1 MPYIN
6 TITNVKVTDEQAN
19 NIKSRFGKA
28 IEVFPG
34 KSEAWLMVGIKDDYK
49 LYFRGSDE
57 PCAFVNV
64 SIFGS
69 LNSDSCQKMTALVC
83 DILSEELPLSA
94 DRIYVKYDSST
105 DWGWNGSNF

>member
-6 TITNVKVTDEQAN
+6 TLTNVKVSEESAEK
-19 NIKSRFGKA
+19 IKSRFGKA

-49 LYFRGSDE
+49 MYFRGSDE
-57 PCAFVNV
+57 NCAFVNV

-69 LNSDSCQKMTALVC
+69 LNSDSGEKMTALVC
-83 DILSEELPLSA
+83 DILSEELAISP
-94 DRIYVKYDSST
+94 DRIYVKYDSSA
-105 DWGWNGSNF
+105 DWGWNGGNF